1 MFGSDRRRVS
11 RCYNIA
17 DLRRVAKKRL
27 PKPMFDYMDG
37 AAEDEVAVRNNSGV
51 FADWQ
56 LIPRVLVDVTDIDM
70 HTDIMGQP
78 SALPV
83 VLAPT
88 GMNCLFH
95 HRGELAVAA
104 AARKAGLI
112 YSLSSMSSFDIE
124 TMGAATDGPK
134 WFQIY
139 VWKDR
144 GVIREFIERCR
155 GAGYK
160 ALCLTVDMPA
170 FGKRERDLR
179 NGMTIPPRF
188 SPAALLDIAMHPH
201 WWWHMLTSP
210 PMTLANVVG
219 KAGEGLNDV
228 TTLSGYAVDQL
239 DPSVD
244 WDDLA
249 WMIEQWGGPF
259 AVKGIA
265 CAADAAR
272 AAEAGATGVIISNH
286 GGRQLDQAP
295 APLEVLPEIVEAVD
309 GRAEV
314 ILDGGVRRGSD
325 VIKALALG
333 ADSCMIGRGYLYGLG
348 AGGQAGVER
357 ALELLRDELRRT
369 LALIGCTSVRE
380 LNRDYL
386 RPLRR

>member
-1 MFGSDRRRVS
+1 MFGSEKRRVS
-11 RCYNIA
+11 RCYNIN

-27 PKPMFDYMDG
+27 PQPMFDYMDG
-37 AAEDEVAVRNNSGV
+37 AAEDEVAVRNNHGV
-51 FADWQ
+51 FAGWQ
-56 LIPRVLVDVTDIDM
+56 LIPRVLVDVTEIDM
-70 HTDIMGQP
+70 RTEIMGQP
-78 SALPV
+78 SPLPLV
-83 VLAPT
+83 MAPT

-104 AARKAGLI
+104 AAEEAGLI

-124 TMGAATDGPK
+124 TMGAVTPGPK

-144 GVIREFIERCR
+144 SVIQEFIERCR
-155 GAGYK
+155 SAGYK

-188 SPAALLDIAMHPH
+188 TPGALLDIALHPH

-228 TTLSGYAVDQL
+228 TSLSGYAADQL
-239 DPSVD
+239 DPSVN

-249 WMIEQWGGPF
+249 WMIEQWQGPF

-265 CAADAAR
+265 CADDAAR
-272 AAEAGATGVIISNH
+272 AVEAGATGVIISNH
-286 GGRQLDQAP
+286 GGRQLDQSP
-295 APLEVLPEIVEAVD
+295 APLEVLPEIAAAVD
-309 GRAEV
+309 GRADV

-325 VIKALALG
+325 VVKALALG
-333 ADSCMIGRGYLYGLG
+333 ATSCMIGRGYLYGLG

-357 ALELLRDELRRT
+357 ALEILSDELRRT
-369 LALIGCTSVRE
+369 LALVGCTSVRD
-380 LNRDYL
+380 LDATC
-386 RPLRR
+386 LRRRN